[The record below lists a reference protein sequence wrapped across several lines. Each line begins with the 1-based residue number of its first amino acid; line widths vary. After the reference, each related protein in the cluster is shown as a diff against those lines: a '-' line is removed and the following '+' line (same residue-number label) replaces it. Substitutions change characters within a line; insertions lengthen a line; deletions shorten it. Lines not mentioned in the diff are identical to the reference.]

1 MMKKLLALSL
11 LCLSIGVQAQTKPAY
26 GVSEITFIDKDG
38 YINDYAPKVRQVFA
52 KCGSN
57 FIVSGG
63 RNLQILGMDKTA
75 DRITINK
82 FESYDQAL
90 ACYQSKEYL
99 DLRPLANKYAKLRL
113 YVIEGVESK

>member
-1 MMKKLLALSL
+1 MKKLLALSL

-63 RNLQILGMDKTA
+63 RNLPIRSEEHTSEL
-75 DRITINK
+75 
-82 FESYDQAL
+82 
-90 ACYQSKEYL
+90 QSH
-99 DLRPLANKYAKLRL
+99 
-113 YVIEGVESK
+113 